1 MAYQKRRKNQNNALI
16 AAVGVAIAI
25 LAALIV
31 AIVIIVVSDGGLD
44 TDDGSSVTSGV
55 PQSGENTDNESS
67 QVIVVP
73 PVSSEEPSQPGEP
86 SSSAPSSSVP
96 DDKDIVK
103 TNRLPNGDY
112 IDYTVSGAAEADQWY
127 LFLTNKWN
135 PAGEDFEPE
144 SLIKINNDGHR
155 LDSRAYGAYKDMV
168 SAARADGVNIYSIS
182 AYRSY
187 SRQQELYKQ
196 RIQRFI
202 NQGLSEEEA
211 IEKAGTIV
219 AIPGTSEHQV
229 GLAIDF
235 NSVEQS
241 FENTK
246 AGKWLAENCTDYGFI
261 LRYPTDKTEI
271 TGIIYEPWHFR
282 FVGVKHAK
290 KMEELDMCLEEYIL
304 YLKAQQ

>member
-1 MAYQKRRKNQNNALI
+1 MAYQNRKKKQNNALLGAVI
-16 AAVGVAIAI
+16 AALVI
-25 LAALIV
+25 LAALCV
-31 AIVIIVVSDGGLD
+31 AIVIIA
-44 TDDGSSVTSGV
+44 TSGDGIDV
-55 PQSGENTDNESS
+55 GDNDSS
-67 QVIVVP
+67 SKHNHSEEKDPVSSIPAIVP
-73 PVSSEEPSQPGEP
+73 PVSSEEESSSVIAPPS

-96 DDKDIVK
+96 VDKDVVSN
-103 TNRLPNGDY
+103 NRLANGDY
-112 IDYTVSGAAEADQWY
+112 IEYTVSGAAEVDQWY
-127 LFLTNKWN
+127 LLLTNKWK
-135 PAGEDFEPE
+135 PAGKDFEPL
-144 SLIKINNDGHR
+144 SLVKINNDGHK
-155 LDSRAYGAYKDMV
+155 LDARAYGAYKDMV
-168 SAARADGVNIYSIS
+168 AAAWEDGVNIYSIS

-202 NQGLSEEEA
+202 NQGYSEEEA
-211 IEKAGTIV
+211 TEKAGTIV
-219 AIPGTSEHQV
+219 AVPGTSEHQV

-246 AGKWLAENCTDYGFI
+246 AGKWLAANCTDYGFV

-290 KMEELDMCLEEYIL
+290 KMAELDMCLEEYVE
-304 YLKAQQ
+304 YLKAQ

>member
-1 MAYQKRRKNQNNALI
+1 MAYQNRKKKQNNALLGAVI
-16 AAVGVAIAI
+16 AALVI
-25 LAALIV
+25 LAALCV
-31 AIVIIVVSDGGLD
+31 AIVIIA
-44 TDDGSSVTSGV
+44 TSGDGLTV
-55 PQSGENTDNESS
+55 GGNDSS
-67 QVIVVP
+67 SKHNHSEEKDPVSSIPAIVP
-73 PVSSEEPSQPGEP
+73 PVSSEEESSSVPAPP

-96 DDKDIVK
+96 VDKDVVSK
-103 TNRLPNGDY
+103 NRLANGDY
-112 IDYTVSGAAEADQWY
+112 IEYTVSGAAEVDQWY
-127 LFLTNKWN
+127 LLLTNKWK
-135 PAGEDFEPE
+135 PAGKDFEPL
-144 SLIKINNDGHR
+144 SLVKINNDGHK
-155 LDSRAYGAYKDMV
+155 LDARAYGAYKDMV
-168 SAARADGVNIYSIS
+168 AAAWEDGVNIYSIS

-202 NQGLSEEEA
+202 NQGYSEEEA
-211 IEKAGTIV
+211 TEKAGTIV
-219 AIPGTSEHQV
+219 AVPGTSEHQV

-246 AGKWLAENCTDYGFI
+246 AGKWLAANCTDYGFV

-290 KMEELDMCLEEYIL
+290 KMAELDMCLEEYVE
-304 YLKAQQ
+304 YLKAQ